1 MNMGTKKWADI
12 KASVPQTPE
21 RQARVAQ
28 ARAELDAELRS
39 YNLSELR
46 RLVSSVTQEELAAAL
61 DMNQSAVSKTER
73 AEDMT
78 VSRLRTTIEALG
90 GSLTLVATFDD
101 KPVVLALGKTDD
113 KPSPPRWVAAAQR
126 WANADTPVPVK

>member
-1 MNMGTKKWADI
+1 MGTKKWADI

-21 RQARVAQ
+21 RVARVAE
-28 ARAELDAELRS
+28 ARAELEAELRT
-39 YNLSELR
+39 YNLAELR
-46 RLVSSVTQEELAAAL
+46 RLVSTVTQEELAASL

-90 GSLTLVATFDD
+90 GTLTLVATFDD
-101 KPVVLALGKTDD
+101 KPVVLALGQRAD

-126 WANADTPVPVK
+126 WATDDTPVSVGG

>member
-1 MNMGTKKWADI
+1 MGTKKWAEI

-21 RQARVAQ
+21 RAARVAE
-28 ARAELDAELRS
+28 ALAELEAELRF
-39 YNLSELR
+39 YNLGELR
-46 RLVSSVTQEELAAAL
+46 RLVSTMTQEELAVAL
-61 DMNQSAVSKTER
+61 DMNQSAISKTER

-90 GSLTLVATFDD
+90 GTPVATFDD
-101 KPVVLALGKTDD
+101 KPVVLALGHKAD

-126 WANADTPVPVK
+126 WATADTPVPVGG